1 MKSLITTLLFI
12 SILTFGYGQKEIKS
26 KDKIVFVLFEK
37 QVKNVI
43 MIPNYGKLYKFK
55 IYRRISSNDEFKLMT
70 EKKKPPLP
78 LRYNVTPYGV
88 TWEDPDYH
96 TRDIEYKILAF
107 DKKDNELCE
116 MQIVWEEK
124 K

>member
-1 MKSLITTLLFI
+1 MKRLVATLLFI
-12 SILTFGYGQKEIKS
+12 NILTLSYGQTKIEA
-26 KDKIVFVLFEK
+26 KDNIAFILFEK
-37 QVKNVI
+37 QDKNAIV
-43 MIPNYGKLYKFK
+43 IPNYGKLHKYK
-55 IYRRISSNDEFKLMT
+55 IYRRISSNEEFKLVT

-78 LRYNVTPYGV
+78 LRYNVTPYGI

-107 DKKDNELCE
+107 DKKDQELCE
-116 MQIVWEEK
+116 IQIIWEEK

>member
-1 MKSLITTLLFI
+1 MKRLVATLLFI
-12 SILTFGYGQKEIKS
+12 TVLKLSYGQQKIQA
-26 KDKIVFVLFEK
+26 KDNIAFILFEK
-37 QVKNVI
+37 QDKNAIV
-43 MIPNYGKLYKFK
+43 IPNYGKLYKFK
-55 IYRRISSNDEFKLMT
+55 IYRRISSNEEFKLIT
-70 EKKKPPLP
+70 EKKKPSSP

-107 DKKDNELCE
+107 DKKDKELCE
-116 MQIVWEEK
+116 VQIIWAEK